1 MREEAPSLRRKD
13 DENNYLGRNDVMN
26 MKKIMGGEDVGAQ
39 WIALGYRNRLP
50 QAGANEWRPNI

>member
-1 MREEAPSLRRKD
+1 MTKTTIWDAM
-13 DENNYLGRNDVMN
+13 MN

>member
-1 MREEAPSLRRKD
+1 MTKTTIWDAM
-13 DENNYLGRNDVMN
+13 MN

-50 QAGANEWRPNI
+50 RAGASELRPNI